1 VLQKPTTL
9 SYEHNLLA
17 FTDAE
22 LDMSGPQNSFLNVS
36 ETICL
41 TLVLTLTHMELTH
54 SDVVGVST
62 SHHSADGPFTP
73 SVSGENGAQSL
84 LT

>member
-1 VLQKPTTL
+1 MDT
-9 SYEHNLLA
+9 
-17 FTDAE
+17 E
-22 LDMSGPQNSFLNVS
+22 LDMSRPQSSFLNVS

-54 SDVVGVST
+54 SDVVGAST
-62 SHHSADGPFTP
+62 CHHSTDGPFTP
-73 SVSGENGAQSL
+73 SVSGEDGVQSL